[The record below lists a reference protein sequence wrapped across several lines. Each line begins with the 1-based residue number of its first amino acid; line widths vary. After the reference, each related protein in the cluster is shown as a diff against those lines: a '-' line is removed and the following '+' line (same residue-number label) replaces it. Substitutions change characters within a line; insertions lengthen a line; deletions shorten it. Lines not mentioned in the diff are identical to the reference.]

1 MESIDKIWDYLSKL
15 PEMLNQYG
23 RYSYALLF
31 VLLIGGLLIGGFHL
45 FRRSRKKPGLSG
57 PVVAFAFA
65 LAFLSSGGF
74 FLRWVGS
81 QEQEKSRNALI
92 ASLRAPAGE
101 HWLLVF
107 DFSLPP
113 DLDDP
118 ARNRL
123 LQRMELLVGGM
134 SEVLLE
140 DLPSDF
146 PQPRV
151 MRIPVD
157 RNPWAEGID
166 QGNFEQVI
174 RELNAFEI
182 MWGDIHEQGTRA
194 KAFLGL
200 SPQVARDLDRIIPL
214 RDVLLDQDLNRDQ
227 RFGDGYYR
235 LLGLVTLG
243 MGLDTFRRGEA
254 AAANERQQLFVLA
267 AAQLAKAQQLVVN
280 KRDDAMLQRTVYSP
294 KVDTLIGIAIRESE
308 KTQ

>member
-1 MESIDKIWDYLSKL
+1 MESIDEIWDYLSKL

-23 RYSYALLF
+23 RYSYPLLL
-31 VLLIGGLLIGGFHL
+31 VLLIGGLLIVVYHL
-45 FRRSRKKPGLSG
+45 FGRRRKKTGLSR
-57 PVVAFAFA
+57 PVVAFAVV
-65 LAFLSSGGF
+65 LVFLSCGGF
-74 FLRWVGS
+74 FLRWMESRV
-81 QEQEKSRNALI
+81 QEKARKALI
-92 ASLRAPAGE
+92 ESLQAPAGE

-123 LQRMELLVGGM
+123 LQRMELLVEGM
-134 SEVLLE
+134 SEILLE
-140 DLPSDF
+140 DLPADF

-166 QGNFEQVI
+166 QRNFEQVI
-174 RELNAFEI
+174 GELNAFEI

-194 KAFLGL
+194 KAFLGI
-200 SPQVARDLDRIIPL
+200 SPQLARDLDRVIPL
-214 RDVLLDQDLNRDQ
+214 RDVVLDQDLNRDQ

-254 AAANERQQLFVLA
+254 ATEDERQQLFVLA

-294 KVDTLIGIAIRESE
+294 KVDTLIEIAIRESE
-308 KTQ
+308 RAP